1 MADPNPVNSL
11 EELVKFL
18 AAQNRKVE
26 FDPGEQA
33 LSMSTPE
40 PELADG
46 KVLIRWDKESPMVHI
61 LQPMVYAVPVER
73 AATVARAICKI
84 NNPNKIAGLGYDES
98 TGVIY
103 LRFSLLRH
111 KDGIR
116 PDTVWNVSRAVT
128 QTAKELLPAMK
139 AVAGGASVE
148 EAAKLAG
155 V

>member
-1 MADPNPVNSL
+1 MADPTPVNSL

-26 FDPGEQA
+26 YDPGEQA
-33 LSMSTPE
+33 LSMATPE
-40 PELADG
+40 AELADG
-46 KVLIRWDKESPMVHI
+46 KVLIRWDKDSPLVHI
-61 LQPMVYAVPVER
+61 IQPMVYEVPGER
-73 AATVARAICKI
+73 AADVARAICKI
-84 NNPNKIAGLGYDES
+84 NNPHKIAGLGYDENS
-98 TGVIY
+98 RIIY
-103 LRFSLLRH
+103 LRFSLVRQ

-128 QTAKELLPAMK
+128 QTAKELLAAMK
-139 AVAGGASVE
+139 AVAGGASID